1 MMEMSSGLK
10 TATGLGFFIYL
21 QDRFTRKAAEI
32 GSSAALLEKRMAGS
46 AAGIATSTRL
56 MTGGLMAAAAGFA
69 TLKIGDALAAQAAG
83 IDRGVREIRIK
94 GYPAEEAESLRR
106 QALDLGAEL
115 GVLPKVAMD
124 AALRTAEYG
133 FSTADEMIAALR
145 VTLRAAVATGAEP
158 VAVTDTLLS
167 SMRAL
172 GFAGRDLADIS
183 GKMQI
188 AADAMGVKFQE
199 FVSQFPQAL
208 SYMRLYNI
216 GFDDMLVNLVAGG
229 RDTRDMGLALNAMR
243 IGFMAL
249 QSPGEKATSRL
260 ASLHGGEVLAAIQA
274 NRMGDALRMLGSE
287 MAKLGEGQ
295 KAEFL
300 RDLGISARGA
310 SGLNILIEN
319 LPRVQG
325 MYGDL
330 AKAATREQNAF
341 ALMSEDYD
349 QKLITRQSRL
359 SRIWIALG
367 AAVRKANEPFLDA
380 QKDMIGG
387 LQRFIS
393 TNEGAVGAILAP
405 SRSLARVAVTAGL
418 ATAGVGA
425 LRYGLIKG
433 GIAAAE
439 NAGMMRTLGLGFQ
452 FALGKMLPVLA
463 VLGGIALAIKGVEWA
478 YRSNWLG
485 FKDWSQRLI
494 GGFGLVSQAVI
505 DSFKY
510 TAQVGGETFAAIP
523 DDLAKKLEAAGLLDT
538 ANAWIGRAWNAKSLG
553 VGMAKGLKNALGP
566 GSPFNAE
573 MAREMQLMGGSWA
586 SLFGGKSS
594 FGDMSTWYGAGESLG
609 RGFGNVIG
617 ALTLVIMKSTNATL
631 LLAQTLKETFGWMR
645 TAGTWGNKYGTEPTK
660 GIARGIGKTAST
672 ANWFGWGMA
681 SDVLGYLHGIFPQG
695 PYISSWADYAERQFQ
710 RGVTPKVEPI
720 MDIGYGAASGMATA
734 SAIRDEIRAGFDRM
748 DRAPRQQGPVQVH
761 TTVEI
766 DKRVL
771 GESVED
777 IVIDAVRAGA
787 GANV

>member
-133 FSTADEMIAALR
+133 FSTADEMISALR

-158 VAVTDTLLS
+158 VTVTDTLLTV
-167 SMRAL
+167 MRAL
-172 GFAGRDLADIS
+172 GYQERDLAMLS
-183 GKMQI
+183 GKLQI
-188 AADAMGVKFQE
+188 GADNARVSFQE
-199 FVSQFPQAL
+199 FASQFPQAIQV
-208 SYMRLYNI
+208 MKTYNI
-216 GFDDMLVNLVAGG
+216 GLDEMLAYLIIGKREGMEMNRVMMGLQMSAMNLQAPTAQLRARLAGVAGG
-229 RDTRDMGLALNAMR
+229 EA
-243 IGFMAL
+243 
-249 QSPGEKATSRL
+249 
-260 ASLHGGEVLAAIQA
+260 LAAIEA
-274 NRMGDALRMLGSE
+274 GDFGRALRVLGTE
-287 MAKLGEGQ
+287 MAKLPA
-295 KAEFL
+295 AERVSFL
-300 RDLGISARGA
+300 RDIGAQGRSAGVLRGILENAPEVIGLIDELGKGI
-310 SGLNILIEN
+310 
-319 LPRVQG
+319 
-325 MYGDL
+325 Y
-330 AKAATREQNAF
+330 REQNAF

-349 QKLITRQSRL
+349 QKLVTRQSRL
-359 SRIWIALG
+359 SGIWIALG

-380 QKDMIGG
+380 QNKLIGG
-387 LQRFIS
+387 LQRFIA
-393 TNEGAVGAILAP
+393 TNEGAVGKILAP

-425 LRYGLIKG
+425 LRYGLLRAG
-433 GIAAAE
+433 VAAAE

-452 FALGKMLPVLA
+452 YALGKMLPVLA
-463 VLGGIALAIKGVEWA
+463 VLGGIALAIKGAEWA
-478 YRSNWLG
+478 YKSNWLG
-485 FKDWSQRLI
+485 FRDWSQRII

-523 DDLAKKLEAAGLLDT
+523 KDLAAKLEAAGLMDT
-538 ANAWIGRAWNAKSLG
+538 ANTWIGRAWNAKSLG
-553 VGMAKGLKNALGP
+553 VGMAKGLKTALGP
-566 GSPFNAE
+566 GSPFNKE

-586 SLFGGKSS
+586 SLFGGGS

-617 ALTLVIMKSTNATL
+617 TLTLVIMKSTNATL
-631 LLAQTLKETFGWMR
+631 LLAQTIKETFGWMR
-645 TAGTWGNKYGTEPTK
+645 TPGTWGNKYGTEPAK
-660 GIARGIGKTAST
+660 GIARGVGKTAST
-672 ANWFGWGMA
+672 ANWFGWGLT

-734 SAIRDEIRAGFDRM
+734 AAIRDEIRAGFDRM
-748 DRAPRQQGPVQVH
+748 DQSPKQPVQLH

-766 DKRVL
+766 NDRVL
-771 GESVED
+771 GESIEN